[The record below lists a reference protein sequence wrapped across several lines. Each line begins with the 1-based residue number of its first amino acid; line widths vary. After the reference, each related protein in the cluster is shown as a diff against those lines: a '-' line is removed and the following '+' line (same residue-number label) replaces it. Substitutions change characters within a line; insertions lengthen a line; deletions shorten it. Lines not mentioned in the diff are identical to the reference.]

1 MQAILYIGHG
11 TRLAKGVAQC
21 KAFIEQVKQQIPLP
35 IQETAFLE
43 LVEPSIEEGV
53 KRCIEQ
59 GATKIAIIPLLLL
72 TAHHAKLDIPK
83 EFEAIHSQYP
93 TIQFTFGKPLGI
105 EKSIV
110 MEVID
115 KVQQAINTQESE
127 NWQTRLTN
135 GEADVLLV
143 VRGSSD
149 PGLAQQANEICQL
162 VKKYSHYKYVKA
174 CFLYGNDWRF
184 EDALSL
190 YSTCQK
196 PVVIIPY
203 LLFDGLLS
211 VAIEKKVQQAQE
223 MSPNVLLADK
233 LGSGENVQFVL
244 RKRIDQCIQIGGVYV

>member
-11 TRLAKGVAQC
+11 TRLAQGVEQC

-43 LVEPSIEEGV
+43 LVEPSIEDGV

-83 EFEAIHSQYP
+83 EFEAIHAQYP
-93 TIQFTFGKPLGI
+93 SIHFTFGKPLGI

-110 MEVID
+110 MEVIN
-115 KVQQAINTQESE
+115 KVQQAIAQEGE
-127 NWQTRLTN
+127 DWQTRLTN

-149 PGLAQQANEICQL
+149 PGLAQQADEICQL
-162 VKKYSHYKYVKA
+162 VKKYSHYKEVKA
-174 CFLYGNDWRF
+174 CYLYGNDWHF
-184 EDALSL
+184 ESALSM
-190 YSTCQK
+190 YTTYQK
-196 PVVIIPY
+196 PVVIVPY
-203 LLFDGLLS
+203 LLFEGLLS
-211 VAIEKKVQQAQE
+211 VVIEKKVKLAQE
-223 MSPNVLLADK
+223 TTPNILLADK

-244 RKRIDQCIQIGGVYV
+244 RKRIDQRIQMGGVYV